1 MLLYVF
7 FRIQIAITLARKNA
21 KKFVV
26 PAIPLYIRKN
36 KEVKI
41 DLGPLAPLKIV
52 IINTVTLKRKCK
64 I

>member
-26 PAIPLYIRKN
+26 PAILLYIRNN

>member
-26 PAIPLYIRKN
+26 AAILLYIRKN